1 MQYRVTQSQYV
12 TMSGIIMVRLSTYDG
27 IEPDLTYFTA
37 DRLVSP
43 FGYHVPFTDCEMLC
57 NEENP
62 TKYDERNEMIF
73 PDIKGNGYSKR
84 HKGSV

>member
-1 MQYRVTQSQYV
+1 
-12 TMSGIIMVRLSTYDG
+12 MSGIITVRLSTYDG

-62 TKYDERNEMIF
+62 TKYDERNGMIF
-73 PDIKGNGYSKR
+73 LDIKGNGCSKR